1 MKRVLIMIL
10 LVALKPSLT
19 IASGEVVTRWVEHTL
34 QTVRHRNVPTPEA
47 GRIYAMVTVAIYD
60 AVNGI
65 QVARGGGRTHA
76 LVPSQGAPYNGQ
88 PEIAAAGAAH
98 TVLSALVPELQDA
111 HNAELAVQ
119 LATYRGRPAVVEAGR
134 RWGEQVGRQVIA
146 MREADGTQRA
156 LTMPARTEQGAH
168 RASFDSRW
176 RNMVPFGIASKE
188 PYQPL
193 PPPAWNSPAFTEALD
208 EVSVL
213 GRQDCDP
220 ERNIIA
226 QFWLAE
232 AGTVRETGIWLQ
244 AALAI
249 ARQYNTVRSLP
260 EMARLFALT
269 GMAIADAVLVS
280 WEAKAAHFTW
290 RPMVAVREV
299 DTEWTSRIGSA
310 GASPEYVSGTSTF
323 GGAVSAVLEQFFRR
337 SSLGFCFETDGAIA
351 GPRCFGGPLEAATE
365 AGRSRIYQ
373 GIHFRFSDE
382 AGRRAG
388 RALGE
393 AIATTRLQLLQ

>member
-34 QTVRHRNVPTPEA
+34 QTVRHRNLPTPEA
-47 GRIYAMVTVAIYD
+47 GRIYAMVTVAMYD

-65 QVARGGGRTHA
+65 QAARGGGRTHA
-76 LVPSQGAPYNGQ
+76 LVPSRGAPYNGH
-88 PEIAAAGAAH
+88 PEVAAASAAH
-98 TVLSALVPELQDA
+98 TVLSSLVPELHDS

-119 LATYRGRPAVVEAGR
+119 LAVYRGRPAMVEAGR
-134 RWGEQVGRQVIA
+134 QWGEQVGQQVIA
-146 MREADGTQRA
+146 ARADDGTQRA
-156 LTMPARTEQGAH
+156 LTMPAGTGKGAH
-168 RASFDSRW
+168 RANFDARW
-176 RNMVPFGIASKE
+176 RNMAPFGIASKE
-188 PYQPL
+188 PYQPA
-193 PPPAWNSPAFTEALD
+193 PPPDWNSPAFTEALD
-208 EVSVL
+208 EVTVL

-232 AGTVRETGIWLQ
+232 AGTARETGIWMQ

-249 ARQYNTVRSLP
+249 ARQYHTVRSLP
-260 EMARLFALT
+260 ETARLFALT

-290 RPMVAVREV
+290 RPMVAVREA
-299 DTEWTSRIGSA
+299 DAEWTSRIGSP

-323 GGAVSAVLEQFFRR
+323 GGAVSAVLEHFYQR
-337 SSLGFCFETDGAIA
+337 SSPGFCFETDGTIA
-351 GPRCFGGPLEAATE
+351 GPRCFGSPLEAAME

-382 AGRRAG
+382 AGRKAG

-393 AIATTRLQLLQ
+393 AIAMTRLQLLQ